1 MATYL
6 TVSPGTTITASW
18 GNNVRNGLVTDFASA
33 AARSSANPTPPLA
46 FTTFLS
52 GPKVFNTFDGANHVP
67 VQANYMGSASRT
79 ASVTATTTETLCDS
93 VTFTAVAGRR
103 YKLSWSGTT
112 YSSTAGDNY
121 EVRVRY
127 AAGASVT
134 SAGTQIHGASIL
146 NVPVNNGIPTS
157 FAVHTVALPAGQVT
171 VGVFII
177 RTFGGGTINASATAS
192 LPAVTI
198 VEDIGT

>member
-1 MATYL
+1 MPYT
-6 TVSPGTTITASW
+6 TVVAGTTITAAW
-18 GNNVRNGLVTDFASA
+18 GNANVRDQVVTPFASA
-33 AARSSANPTPPLA
+33 AARTSAITSPIA
-46 FTTFLS
+46 GMASYITTTKALECYDGTVWGLS
-52 GPKVFNTFDGANHVP
+52 
-67 VQANYMGSASRT
+67 QSNYVGSASRT

-121 EVRVRY
+121 DVRTRY

-134 SAGTQIHGASIL
+134 SAGTQIHGVTIL

-171 VGVFII
+171 VGVFIV
-177 RTFGGGTINASATAS
+177 RTFGGGTINSSATAPS
-192 LPAVTI
+192 PTVTI